1 MIREM
6 EPHRD
11 WERKAEVAAA
21 IVSRGLFLAIVR

>member
-21 IVSRGLFLAIVR
+21 ISGLGLFLAIVH